1 MYGMRIVFFILFTF
15 NVWATPDVPSFVQAA
30 QQQVGVT
37 KLYNPAYKKLAYPNG
52 DVAPIEG
59 VCTDVIVRGLRKLG
73 IDLQKLIHEDIK
85 KNFNLYP
92 HKWGLA
98 QPDSN
103 IDHRRVP
110 NIVTYFQRKGLE
122 ISLKDPYVPGDIVVW
137 ELGKT
142 AWGFGRSILHIG
154 IVSNQYIQAKKRY
167 KVVHNVCC
175 GVQEEDFLHD
185 YEHLHHFRLTPAW
198 LQNPA

>member
-1 MYGMRIVFFILFTF
+1 MCGMRILFAILFSF
-15 NVWATPDVPSFVQAA
+15 PLWAAPDVPSFVQAA

-37 KLYNPAYKKLAYPNG
+37 KFYNPAYKKLSYPNG
-52 DVAPIEG
+52 DVEPIEG

-73 IDLQKLIHEDIK
+73 IDLQKLIHEDMK
-85 KNFNLYP
+85 KNFNVYP

-110 NIVTYFQRKGLE
+110 NMVTYFQRKGLE
-122 ISLKDPYVPGDIVVW
+122 VSLQEPYMPGDIVVW

-154 IVSNQYIQAKKRY
+154 VVSNQYIQAKKRY

-175 GVQEEDFLHD
+175 GVQEEDFLNE
-185 YEHLHHFRLTPAW
+185 YPILHHFRLTPDW
-198 LQNPA
+198 LAKHK